1 MGFLAKLRAVKR
13 YLSDP
18 SVPWRRKIWV
28 YVILIYFLSPLDFL
42 PDILPGLGWLD
53 DLIVLSAGLLW
64 LSRELG
70 RYQGG
75 TAADRSDATR
85 TIDVEYTVAEEE
97 DSDHQK
103 P

>member
-53 DLIVLSAGLLW
+53 DLIVLSVGLLW

-70 RYQGG
+70 RYGGG
-75 TAADRSDATR
+75 TAADRSAR